1 MASLVQLKGDTLARF
16 EKINPVLRIK
26 EPALIALD
34 PANPTK
40 YTHMVIGDGKSK
52 FKDLPMLN
60 MGVSQDYEK
69 MENLPSIENVELIGN
84 VTLEQL
90 GAVYQEDFD
99 KRLPLVIDLLASNY
113 REKVLA
119 ALDSINKGAPVPVFL
134 KVTGVTLYVCGWRM
148 MDDGT
153 MLWITAPLA
162 VTENAFVELGITAY
176 SVNTTDGSIVALN
189 QTLTKVLGESA
200 LVQEVGMDPNKV
212 ISQKT
217 ITELFGLV
225 NEAVDDRIEK
235 LPIELTIEGEDY
247 VVTTPLET
255 LSKYAAKFYADPSAY
270 AWQIT
275 FVVGSDKLGVI
286 PIFLISYGGIHIGFY
301 NPDMSGTMKLI
312 QIMLDGT
319 TVTSATVGDWTR
331 TLVEVVQTTGSDT
344 QQVMSQDAVTKALK
358 TQVDAALAAAKKY
371 TDDGVSSHNTSETA
385 HADIRELLNTCV
397 GLPAYDSSSYKIT
410 FTTLAGAT
418 VEIDLPIEQ
427 LALRYN
433 AETDSIE
440 FDNAD
445 GTTTSIPVS
454 AFVKEYV
461 GSIGDRIQVS
471 IDENNVIHATI
482 LKNSIDW
489 DCLSFELQERINDH
503 VTSADFAAKAVR
515 TDITQTLSIEA
526 QNQALKNIGA
536 DLMIIDI
543 VKGQAVLTEEQ
554 EARLLSSKGVILRGT
569 TASPEVL
576 SHIFHSD
583 IQTGDVVGFYSF
595 RKNDYCL
602 TCQYT
607 KSTKTFKVIGN
618 TALRDNS
625 AVVFNREQSLTASQQ
640 EQALANLGMKVYVT
654 DSTFL
659 GYTLSAE
666 EIEEV
671 FVSKAILFTDTGD
684 LFSFGAANSSQIYFY
699 KFINRSSIGYIT
711 LNKPS
716 GLVSNGSFGYQ
727 DVNAV
732 HFTAQ
737 NPALT
742 SAQQE
747 QAWSNLGFDL
757 VVLKF
762 PEGATSVTL
771 TDEEDAKLAAG
782 AAVLVTVDGTNTG
795 TGVHNADNHIFVSYN
810 FTMVLEP
817 RYYSL
822 WSHTSILYCS
832 YKKASKTFVY
842 KGSLQLNDTGALR
855 TDRLTSL
862 TGAQQSQAFKN
873 LGWKVHVISE
883 SAIGSSDAVSDDEK
897 AARLS
902 ATTLL
907 VQETGLLYNFS
918 ISSGGSRCFYGQF
931 SNSFCTALNVNEAT
945 GVITSSFAYLY
956 DPSAVSFDR
965 DQSSVSDDNK
975 NKALGNIGID
985 LVRIPHSLLGTTLSD
1000 EMFAVL
1006 DNARGII
1013 LVDTPSDYRNP
1024 TVFVKGNNTSGSCI
1038 FVAFVTGNTYCIFTL
1053 NKSTKLLSGISSG
1066 LTYGGSVRYAEVQ
1079 NLTTSQQDTA
1089 LSNIGL
1095 DFVHVD
1101 YALLNTT
1108 LDDSTAALVE
1118 NANGLILFNVPNNE
1132 RPVILPRCSFT
1143 NNVVYFNSWRGVY
1156 LVDQITYNVGTKALS
1171 AIWSTEVPINSVKY
1185 NAVQNLTDTQKQQA
1199 RTNIGVQSADELL
1212 EDADFIASLKV
1223 KLGIE

>member
-1 MASLVQLKGDTLARF
+1 MSLVNYRPLESPVAQMSAVAGLVASTAQSLSLSFQEKSVLLRICQSFGSSVTYDVYRSVDGVVDSEPMVSGVSDAFYLSVVLGQENSILVLSLRADGYYPILLTVSYLYEKDLLFISQVGAAGEMKYKTFNSTELSQNLDYTIDSFTAVPDLSIDTLP
-16 EKINPVLRIK
+16 K
-26 EPALIALD
+26 
-34 PANPTK
+34 
-40 YTHMVIGDGKSK
+40 
-52 FKDLPMLN
+52 
-60 MGVSQDYEK
+60 
-69 MENLPSIENVELIGN
+69 
-84 VTLEQL
+84 
-90 GAVYQEDFD
+90 
-99 KRLPLVIDLLASNY
+99 VIDFLSGFVTTDNLKQYIADQ
-113 REKVLA
+113 VA
-119 ALDSINKGAPVPVFL
+119 VFEI
-134 KVTGVTLYVCGWRM
+134 VQGPGSST
-148 MDDGT
+148 
-153 MLWITAPLA
+153 TAVMSQNA
-162 VTENAFVELGITAY
+162 VTEEL
-176 SVNTTDGSIVALN
+176 L
-189 QTLTKVLGESA
+189 QKVG
-200 LVQEVGMDPNKV
+200 VD
-212 ISQKT
+212 
-217 ITELFGLV
+217 
-225 NEAVDDRIEK
+225 AVVD
-235 LPIELTIEGEDY
+235 
-247 VVTTPLET
+247 
-255 LSKYAAKFYADPSAY
+255 
-270 AWQIT
+270 
-275 FVVGSDKLGVI
+275 
-286 PIFLISYGGIHIGFY
+286 
-301 NPDMSGTMKLI
+301 
-312 QIMLDGT
+312 
-319 TVTSATVGDWTR
+319 
-331 TLVEVVQTTGSDT
+331 TTGNSSNL
-344 QQVMSQDAVTKALK
+344 VMSQASVTEELRKKASLESV
-358 TQVDAALAAAKKY
+358 TASISA
-371 TDDGVSSHNTSETA
+371 HNTSTTA

-418 VEIDLPIEQ
+418 AEIDLPIEQ

-489 DCLSFELQERINDH
+489 GCLSFELQERINDH
-503 VTSADFAAKAVR
+503 VTSADFATKAVR
-515 TDITQTLSIEA
+515 TDIAQTL
-526 QNQALKNIGA
+526 
-536 DLMIIDI
+536 
-543 VKGQAVLTEEQ
+543 
-554 EARLLSSKGVILRGT
+554 T
-569 TASPEVL
+569 TA
-576 SHIFHSD
+576 
-583 IQTGDVVGFYSF
+583 
-595 RKNDYCL
+595 
-602 TCQYT
+602 
-607 KSTKTFKVIGN
+607 
-618 TALRDNS
+618 
-625 AVVFNREQSLTASQQ
+625 QQ
-640 EQALANLGMKVYVT
+640 AQALANLGMKVYVT
-654 DSTFL
+654 DSSFL
-659 GYTLSAE
+659 GSTLSAE

-671 FVSKAILFTDTGD
+671 FVSKAILFADTGD
-684 LFSFGAANSSQIYFY
+684 LFSFGAASSLQIYFY
-699 KFINRSSIGYIT
+699 KFVNRSSIGYIT

-716 GLVSNGSFGYQ
+716 GLVSNGSFEYQ
-727 DVNAV
+727 DINAV

-747 QAWSNLGFDL
+747 QAWLNLGFDL

-782 AAVLVTVDGTNTG
+782 SAVLVTVDSTNTS
-795 TGVHNADNHIFVSYN
+795 TGVYHADNHIFASYN
-810 FTMVLEP
+810 FTAVPEP

-842 KGSLQLNDTGALR
+842 NGYLQLNDTGALR
-855 TDRLTSL
+855 TDRQTSL
-862 TGAQQSQAFKN
+862 SSIQQSQAFKN

-902 ATTLL
+902 ATALL

-918 ISSGGSRCFYGQF
+918 ISSGGSRRFYGQF

-1024 TVFVKGNNTSGSCI
+1024 TVFVKGNNISGSCI

-1095 DFVHVD
+1095 DFVIVDYSELATTLSDDRLSQLVNAKGIILTNNPDDYIRSVVFTAGTKLVSTITFSSIENFQDINYFVLNIPNKTLSLVQTSKLVVSNLNQNLTNTQKDIALSNIGLPLVHVD
-1101 YALLNTT
+1101 YSLIGST
-1108 LDDSTAALVE
+1108 LDDSTYNKLLTAKGVFLE
-1118 NANGLILFNVPNNE
+1118 NVPDGNNAPSLYFVGSSNTVTTTFVSE
-1132 RPVILPRCSFT
+1132 FNARVWFVLTLSHTSKKLSLISAGYAT
-1143 NNVVYFNSWRGVY
+1143 DVVRYSEG
-1156 LVDQITYNVGTKALS
+1156 
-1171 AIWSTEVPINSVKY
+1171 
-1185 NAVQNLTDTQKQQA
+1185 QNLTDTQKQQA
-1199 RTNIGVQSADELL
+1199 RTNIGVKSADELL
-1212 EDADFIASLKV
+1212 EDAAFIAQLKT
-1223 KLGIE
+1223 KLGIA

>member
-1 MASLVQLKGDTLARF
+1 MYSYKTGLGQVWVGSKLPP
-16 EKINPVLRIK
+16 N
-26 EPALIALD
+26 
-34 PANPTK
+34 PANNIIWLRPSDDHRVLWEIRTYNIYK
-40 YTHMVIGDGKSK
+40 ERWEVLTSAALTADGLLILIRDLEKRCKSLEELKVVLYDTIQNLTPEEQKIARQNIGAISLE
-52 FKDLPMLN
+52 DLPP
-60 MGVSQDYEK
+60 Q
-69 MENLPSIENVELIGN
+69 VE
-84 VTLEQL
+84 V
-90 GAVYQEDFD
+90 
-99 KRLPLVIDLLASNY
+99 
-113 REKVLA
+113 
-119 ALDSINKGAPVPVFL
+119 
-134 KVTGVTLYVCGWRM
+134 
-148 MDDGT
+148 
-153 MLWITAPLA
+153 
-162 VTENAFVELGITAY
+162 
-176 SVNTTDGSIVALN
+176 
-189 QTLTKVLGESA
+189 
-200 LVQEVGMDPNKV
+200 VQEVG
-212 ISQKT
+212 SS
-217 ITELFGLV
+217 
-225 NEAVDDRIEK
+225 
-235 LPIELTIEGEDY
+235 
-247 VVTTPLET
+247 TT
-255 LSKYAAKFYADPSAY
+255 A
-270 AWQIT
+270 
-275 FVVGSDKLGVI
+275 
-286 PIFLISYGGIHIGFY
+286 
-301 NPDMSGTMKLI
+301 
-312 QIMLDGT
+312 
-319 TVTSATVGDWTR
+319 
-331 TLVEVVQTTGSDT
+331 
-344 QQVMSQDAVTKALK
+344 VMSQNAVTEELLQKVG
-358 TQVDAALAAAKKY
+358 VDAIVDTTGNSSNLVMSQASVTEELRKKASVESVS
-371 TDDGVSSHNTSETA
+371 DGISAHNTSSTS

-410 FTTLAGAT
+410 FTTLTGAS

-433 AETDSIE
+433 AETESIE

-461 GSIGDRIQVS
+461 GSIGDRIQIS
-471 IDENNVIHATI
+471 IDENNVIHATV

-489 DCLSFELQERINDH
+489 DCLSVELQERINDH

-543 VKGQAVLTEEQ
+543 VNGQAVLTEEQ

-576 SHIFHSD
+576 SNIFHSD

-654 DSTFL
+654 DSSFI
-659 GYTLSAE
+659 GSTLSAE
-666 EIEEV
+666 EIEKV
-671 FVSKAILFTDTGD
+671 YVSKAILFTDTGD
-684 LFSFGAANSSQIYFY
+684 LFSFGISFPSQIYFY
-699 KFINRSSIGYIT
+699 KFINRSSIGYIM
-711 LNKPS
+711 LNHSS
-716 GLVSNGSFGYQ
+716 GLVSEGLFPYR

-737 NPALT
+737 N
-742 SAQQE
+742 SA
-747 QAWSNLGFDL
+747 
-757 VVLKF
+757 
-762 PEGATSVTL
+762 
-771 TDEEDAKLAAG
+771 
-782 AAVLVTVDGTNTG
+782 
-795 TGVHNADNHIFVSYN
+795 
-810 FTMVLEP
+810 
-817 RYYSL
+817 
-822 WSHTSILYCS
+822 
-832 YKKASKTFVY
+832 
-842 KGSLQLNDTGALR
+842 
-855 TDRLTSL
+855 L

-902 ATTLL
+902 ATALL

-918 ISSGGSRCFYGQF
+918 ISSGGSRRFYGQF

-1038 FVAFVTGNTYCIFTL
+1038 FVSFVTGNTYCIFTF

-1095 DFVHVD
+1095 DFVIVD
-1101 YALLNTT
+1101 YSELATT
-1108 LDDSTAALVE
+1108 LSDDRLSQLVNAKGIILTNTPDDYIRSVVFTA
-1118 NANGLILFNVPNNE
+1118 
-1132 RPVILPRCSFT
+1132 
-1143 NNVVYFNSWRGVY
+1143 
-1156 LVDQITYNVGTKALS
+1156 GTKLVSTVTFSSIESFQDIDYIVLS
-1171 AIWSTEVPINSVKY
+1171 IPNKILSLVQTAKLVVSNL
-1185 NAVQNLTDTQKQQA
+1185 NQNLTDTQKQQA
-1199 RTNIGVQSADELL
+1199 RANINAVGSSMIKGVEIVYGTAPMQEDNILYIEL
-1212 EDADFIASLKV
+1212 E
-1223 KLGIE
+1223 ETT